1 MTSCTTGFMELNYG
15 NILNIIIESESLES
29 PDWIWKARVGGDFY
43 PGHWVCG
50 CKLAGISGDY
60 YNPDDIGNPLKVVA
74 LPPEEEPFYEYGG
87 NPGEEDRRRFYVLK
101 EPCCREPVERS
112 ELFVHALVFRKIA
125 LNIARSCGKTERE
138 ISGTELIPECLIRL
152 FDFPVTAYF
161 AFAFDERLVS
171 RCLRVIRQAQ
181 LERPFLL
188 LVMGKRWRTAAME
201 AAIVEKYKGIVVSIP
216 DVMVTTK
223 DGFAWAYGYSWE
235 WLRQGM
241 PVHARTGESLPTGA
255 MWEDLWISVT
265 DEREI
270 VFSCSRGGREVKEF
284 MRFSYR
290 EEKRF
295 FSRQRAAAGQDS
307 TKPAYKMLF
316 LYVMNPDKACLD
328 KELLKRAGIGNEA
341 EARSDLRK
349 VLVERLPQLAER
361 DPFAKKREKSRQGM
375 YRRFQVV
382 PCKSYIRPLELML
395 SLERKPERHR

>member
-1 MTSCTTGFMELNYG
+1 MTSCTIGFMELNYG

-125 LNIARSCGKTERE
+125 LNIARSCGK
-138 ISGTELIPECLIRL
+138 
-152 FDFPVTAYF
+152 
-161 AFAFDERLVS
+161 
-171 RCLRVIRQAQ
+171 
-181 LERPFLL
+181 
-188 LVMGKRWRTAAME
+188 
-201 AAIVEKYKGIVVSIP
+201 IVEKYNGIVVSIP

-270 VFSCSRGGREVKEF
+270 VFSCSRGGGEVKEF

>member
-1 MTSCTTGFMELNYG
+1 MELNYG

-87 NPGEEDRRRFYVLK
+87 NPGEEDRRRFYLLK

-171 RCLRVIRQAQ
+171 R
-181 LERPFLL
+181 
-188 LVMGKRWRTAAME
+188 
-201 AAIVEKYKGIVVSIP
+201 
-216 DVMVTTK
+216 
-223 DGFAWAYGYSWE
+223 
-235 WLRQGM
+235 
-241 PVHARTGESLPTGA
+241 
-255 MWEDLWISVT
+255 
-265 DEREI
+265 
-270 VFSCSRGGREVKEF
+270 
-284 MRFSYR
+284 
-290 EEKRF
+290 
-295 FSRQRAAAGQDS
+295 
-307 TKPAYKMLF
+307 
-316 LYVMNPDKACLD
+316 
-328 KELLKRAGIGNEA
+328 
-341 EARSDLRK
+341 
-349 VLVERLPQLAER
+349 
-361 DPFAKKREKSRQGM
+361 
-375 YRRFQVV
+375 
-382 PCKSYIRPLELML
+382 
-395 SLERKPERHR
+395 

>member
-1 MTSCTTGFMELNYG
+1 MELNYG
-15 NILNIIIESESLES
+15 NILDIIIESESLES

-60 YNPDDIGNPLKVVA
+60 YNPDDIDNPLKVVA

-181 LERPFLL
+181 PGKPFLL

-201 AAIVEKYKGIVVSIP
+201 AAIVEKYQGIVVSIP

-223 DGFAWAYGYSWE
+223 DGFAWAYGYSWVA
-235 WLRQGM
+235 QGG
-241 PVHARTGESLPTGA
+241 HACSCAHGGKSSNRSHVGG
-255 MWEDLWISVT
+255 SV
-265 DEREI
+265 D
-270 VFSCSRGGREVKEF
+270 F
-284 MRFSYR
+284 
-290 EEKRF
+290 
-295 FSRQRAAAGQDS
+295 
-307 TKPAYKMLF
+307 
-316 LYVMNPDKACLD
+316 
-328 KELLKRAGIGNEA
+328 
-341 EARSDLRK
+341 
-349 VLVERLPQLAER
+349 R
-361 DPFAKKREKSRQGM
+361 DR
-375 YRRFQVV
+375 
-382 PCKSYIRPLELML
+382 
-395 SLERKPERHR
+395 